1 MDKVF
6 EIQSFDNYLLIKLK
20 GSCDF
25 SNIKGFYDEV
35 MNLLQYSRPH
45 VVIDCEDLLSISKDW
60 VRELLRLHLF
70 LKSNE
75 RMLRFIQASPALKAS
90 FKTLGVDDAFKT
102 RGSLKEALI
111 DFGLA
116 AKLTL
121 DTEFINPF
129 LDSTINVLKVQA
141 GVEAN
146 AGKIYLKKTNEPL
159 LGDVSG
165 VIGIVSEN
173 FTGAVVISFPE
184 KTFLKVM
191 SGMLGEEY
199 LELNQDIL
207 DGAGEITNIIFGQA
221 KVILNE
227 KGYGIKTA
235 LPSVVHGKDHSV
247 NSRDTSGQSIVV
259 PFSSNSGNFF
269 VEICLSA

>member
-1 MDKVF
+1 MDKIF
-6 EIQSFDNYLLIKLK
+6 EIQTFENYLLIKLK

-25 SNIKGFYDEV
+25 SNLKGFYDEV
-35 MNLLQYSRPH
+35 MNVLQYSRPH
-45 VVIDCEDLLSISKDW
+45 VIIDCENLESISKDW
-60 VRELLRLHLF
+60 VRDLLRLHLF
-70 LKSNE
+70 LKSNDKK
-75 RMLRFIQASPALKAS
+75 LRFVQASAALKS
-90 FKTLGVDDAFKT
+90 NFKTLGIDDAFKT
-102 RGSLKEALI
+102 SGTLKEALI

-116 AKLTL
+116 ARRSL

-129 LDSTINVLKVQA
+129 LDSTMNVLKVQA
-141 GVEAN
+141 GVDAQ
-146 AGKIYLKKTNEPL
+146 AGKIYLKKPNEPL

-184 KTFLKVM
+184 ATFLKVM

-221 KVILNE
+221 KVILNG

-235 LPSVVHGKDHSV
+235 LPSVVHGKDHTVS
-247 NSRDTSGQSIVV
+247 SHDLMGQSVVV
-259 PFSSNSGNFF
+259 PFESNSGKFF
-269 VEICLSA
+269 VEICLSV

>member
-6 EIQSFDNYLLIKLK
+6 EIETFDTYLLIKLK

-25 SNIKGFYDEV
+25 SNLKGFYDEV
-35 MNLLQYSRPH
+35 MSILQYSRPH
-45 VVIDCEDLLSISKDW
+45 VIIDCEKLESISKDW
-60 VRELLRLHLF
+60 VRDLLRLHLF
-70 LKSNE
+70 LKTNE
-75 RMLRFIQASPALKAS
+75 KRLRFIQVSSALKAN
-90 FKTLGVDDAFKT
+90 FKSLGIDDAFKISGT
-102 RGSLKEALI
+102 LRETLVDL
-111 DFGLA
+111 GLV
-116 AKLTL
+116 AKRTL

-129 LDSTINVLKVQA
+129 LDSTMNVLKVQA
-141 GVEAN
+141 GVESKS
-146 AGKIYLKKTNEPL
+146 GKIYLKKKDEPL

-165 VIGIVSEN
+165 VIGIVSDN

-184 KTFLKVM
+184 ATFLKVM

-247 NSRDTSGQSIVV
+247 SSHDLGGQSVVV
-259 PFSSNSGNFF
+259 PFESNSGKFF

>member
-6 EIQSFDNYLLIKLK
+6 EIQSFDNYLVIKLR

-25 SNIKGFYDEV
+25 SNLKGFYDEV
-35 MNLLQYSRPH
+35 MNVLQYSRPH
-45 VVIDCEDLLSISKDW
+45 VIIDCAHLDSVSKDW
-60 VRELLRLHLF
+60 VRDLLRLNLF
-70 LKSNE
+70 LKTNE
-75 RMLRFIQASPALKAS
+75 RKLRFVQTSPSLRANI
-90 FKTLGVDDAFKT
+90 KTLGMDDAFKIS
-102 RGSLKEALI
+102 GNLKEALVEL
-111 DFGLA
+111 GLV
-116 AKLTL
+116 AKRTL
-121 DTEFINPF
+121 NTEFINPF
-129 LDSTINVLKVQA
+129 LDSTMNVLKVQA
-141 GVEAN
+141 GVEAK
-146 AGKIYLKKTNEPL
+146 AGKIYLKNVDEPL

-165 VIGIVSEN
+165 VIGIVSDD

-184 KTFLKVM
+184 ASFLKIM

-199 LELNQDIL
+199 SELNQDIL

-235 LPSVVHGKDHSV
+235 LPSVVHGKDHTVSSH
-247 NSRDTSGQSIVV
+247 NLSGQSVVV
-259 PFSSNSGNFF
+259 PFESNCGKFF

>member
-6 EIQSFDNYLLIKLK
+6 EIETFDTYLLIKLK

-25 SNIKGFYDEV
+25 SNLKGFYDEV
-35 MNLLQYSRPH
+35 MSILQYSRPH
-45 VVIDCEDLLSISKDW
+45 VIIDCEKLESISKDW
-60 VRELLRLHLF
+60 VRDLLRLHLF
-70 LKSNE
+70 LKTNE
-75 RMLRFIQASPALKAS
+75 KRLRFIQVSSALKAN
-90 FKTLGVDDAFKT
+90 FKSLGIDDAFKISGT
-102 RGSLKEALI
+102 LRETLVDL
-111 DFGLA
+111 GLV
-116 AKLTL
+116 AKRTL

-129 LDSTINVLKVQA
+129 LDSTMNVLKVQA
-141 GVEAN
+141 AVESKS
-146 AGKIYLKKTNEPL
+146 GKIYLKKKDEPL

-165 VIGIVSEN
+165 VIGIVSDN

-184 KTFLKVM
+184 ATFLKVM

-247 NSRDTSGQSIVV
+247 SSHDLGGQSVVV
-259 PFSSNSGNFF
+259 PFESNSGKFF

>member
-6 EIQSFDNYLLIKLK
+6 EIETFDTYLLIKLK

-25 SNIKGFYDEV
+25 SNLKGFYDEV
-35 MNLLQYSRPH
+35 MSVLQYSRPH
-45 VVIDCEDLLSISKDW
+45 VIIDCEKLESISKDW
-60 VRELLRLHLF
+60 VRDLLRLHLF
-70 LKSNE
+70 LKTNE
-75 RMLRFIQASPALKAS
+75 KRLRFIQVSSALKAN
-90 FKTLGVDDAFKT
+90 FKSLGVDDAFKISGT
-102 RGSLKEALI
+102 LKETLI
-111 DFGLA
+111 DLGLV
-116 AKLTL
+116 AKRTL

-129 LDSTINVLKVQA
+129 LDSTMNVLKVQA
-141 GVEAN
+141 GVESKS
-146 AGKIYLKKTNEPL
+146 GKIYLKKKDEPL

-165 VIGIVSEN
+165 VIGIVSDN

-184 KTFLKVM
+184 ATFLKVM

-235 LPSVVHGKDHSV
+235 LPSVVHGKDHRVS
-247 NSRDTSGQSIVV
+247 SHDLGGQSVVV
-259 PFSSNSGNFF
+259 PFESTSGKFF